1 MSEESFLRRALRN
14 PREELER
21 HRESIDNTVS
31 EIRSRVSTL
40 LNKDGV
46 DDDDQSGAHDL
57 ALENIGEDIWVCTL
71 PFSAYG
77 LTISSRM
84 TIVRLPGR
92 QLFIH
97 SPLRLLDN
105 LESVLNGLGDV
116 RYVVCPNQFHYKF
129 VRDYYVAYKDAEI
142 YAAPGLANKR
152 KELNFHGALAD
163 KPHDPWKD
171 HLEHILFQ
179 GAPSLNEIVFFHKPS
194 KTLILTDL
202 ASNVGPTSAPGLRTW
217 VKLNGQY
224 GEFGT
229 TRAVKLLFKDKIR
242 ARRSLLHVINW
253 DFDKVVLAHGEI
265 VTEQAKIKFMRAFQ
279 WLLD

>member
-21 HRESIDNTVS
+21 HRETIDNTVG
-31 EIRSRVSTL
+31 EIRTRVSTL

-46 DDDDQSGAHDL
+46 DDDEDSGAHDL

-84 TIVRLPGR
+84 TIIRLPGR

-116 RYVVCPNQFHYKF
+116 RYVVCPNRFHYRF

-152 KELNFHGALAD
+152 KELKFHGALAD
-163 KPHDPWKD
+163 KPQDPWKD

-224 GEFGT
+224 GEFGP
-229 TRAVKLLFKDKIR
+229 TRAVKLMFKDKLR
-242 ARRSLLHVINW
+242 ARRSLLQVINW
-253 DFDKVVLAHGEI
+253 DFDKVVLAHGEV

-279 WLLD
+279 WLME